1 MYKQLLNQKGEPC
14 MKKLLATILTIA
26 LVLSLSAC
34 GGPSNTSSPAAS
46 GTEGGSGSSGASDF
60 TPVTW
65 RFANQHAPDQPGCI
79 LDQRICDEITEATQ
93 GRVTVE
99 LYANNAL
106 GDYTSVFDEL
116 MLGTIEMA
124 HITPVESYDSR
135 VSAAMIPYLGTT
147 YDELLKAY
155 ARDGYLFGQVKE
167 ALGAIGIEL
176 MGICPEGYNGIGTMT
191 ELQTPAAPGV
201 DKGIVIRTPMLDIF
215 ALSGIDLG
223 FRVSSMP
230 YADTY
235 TAMQTGV
242 VGGWAGGS
250 ITGNYFV
257 MRDLIRYFYDYR
269 QNQEATLIMVSSQA
283 WNQLLPEDQEA
294 ISQIVA
300 KGCEDMA
307 EITQKAD
314 AENIPKLEEAGIK
327 VIQFSD
333 EELRAFADSCHQ
345 NVWPKL
351 SANYPEGFI
360 DNILADIS
368 K

>member
-1 MYKQLLNQKGEPC
+1 
-14 MKKLLATILTIA
+14 MKKLLATVLTIA

-34 GGPSNTSSPAAS
+34 GGSSNPASPTAPGA
-46 GTEGGSGSSGASDF
+46 ESGSAAPETSDF

-79 LDQRICDEITEATQ
+79 LDQRICDEIKEATQ

-147 YDELLKAY
+147 YEELLKAY

-176 MGICPEGYNGIGTMT
+176 MGICPEGYNGIGTMS
-191 ELQTPAAPGV
+191 ELQNPTVPGAE
-201 DKGIVIRTPMLDIF
+201 KGLVIRTPMLDIF

-235 TAMQTGV
+235 TAMRSEERR
-242 VGGWAGGS
+242 VGKECA
-250 ITGNYFV
+250 V
-257 MRDLIRYFYDYR
+257 
-269 QNQEATLIMVSSQA
+269 
-283 WNQLLPEDQEA
+283 
-294 ISQIVA
+294 
-300 KGCEDMA
+300 
-307 EITQKAD
+307 
-314 AENIPKLEEAGIK
+314 
-327 VIQFSD
+327 
-333 EELRAFADSCHQ
+333 
-345 NVWPKL
+345 
-351 SANYPEGFI
+351 
-360 DNILADIS
+360 
-368 K
+368 